1 MVEVVMDDENG
12 NPRQG
17 LELGSVQDSM
27 TKSVVTLRPEQSLDD
42 AALELERATIAG
54 GPVVKD
60 GVVVGVVTLRD
71 LFLAADVS
79 PHAAATSGP
88 WLRFERVLARA
99 GKTVGDVMSRRAL
112 TVEAGQPL
120 AAAAV
125 AMHHGG
131 VNRLPVID
139 QEHRVVGIL
148 TRDDVVAAVA
158 RAYERDGLRAE
169 ASPRPRMTPD

>member
-1 MVEVVMDDENG
+1 MVEVAMSDADVSL
-12 NPRQG
+12 PQR

-27 TKSVVTLRPEQSLDD
+27 TKSVVALRPEQSLDE
-42 AALELERATIAG
+42 AALELERAKVAG

-71 LFLAADVS
+71 LFRAADV
-79 PHAAATSGP
+79 PLHAAATSGP
-88 WLRFERVLARA
+88 WLRFEHVLARA
-99 GKTVGDVMSRRAL
+99 RKTVGDVMTGRAL
-112 TVEAGQPL
+112 TVEADQSV

-125 AMHHGG
+125 VMCEGG

-139 QEHRVVGIL
+139 QQHHVVGIL

-158 RAYERDGLRAE
+158 RAHERAGGHDDASLR
-169 ASPRPRMTPD
+169 PQMTPD